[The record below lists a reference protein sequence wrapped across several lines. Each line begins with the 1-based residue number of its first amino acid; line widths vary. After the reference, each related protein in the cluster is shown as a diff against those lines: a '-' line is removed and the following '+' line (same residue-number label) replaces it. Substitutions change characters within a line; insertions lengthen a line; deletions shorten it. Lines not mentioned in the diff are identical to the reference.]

1 MQDDITSCLRDY
13 KKKKDFLAQKKKGS
27 GPAF

>member
-13 KKKKDFLAQKKKGS
+13 KKKDFLAQKKKGS